1 MVIHISRL
9 AYRLANRGQADV
21 PSDFLTTRAEQ
32 VMLPRLESQASIERT
47 AERIQM
53 IRHTM
58 LGSLLLSVLSATAAF
73 GDSETPPPGPPW
85 KRDFYDAQR
94 EALRGGKP
102 IFIYFT
108 KTY

>member
-1 MVIHISRL
+1 
-9 AYRLANRGQADV
+9 
-21 PSDFLTTRAEQ
+21 
-32 VMLPRLESQASIERT
+32 
-47 AERIQM
+47 M

-58 LGSLLLSVLSATAAF
+58 LGSLLLPVLFATAAF